1 MSGVSLC
8 HFSTLP
14 LRIHD
19 FKWSGATIPLP
30 DVPKPQTGIIVGTV
44 TDVNDDTV
52 PGATVVL
59 EGPVQTDPRTVVTNG
74 NRFFEFKDVEPGTN
88 YHVTVSAQGFANWT
102 SPAVILKPGQYAIL
116 TGSKLHI
123 AEALTTITV
132 AAPVASPEEM
142 AAEQVKAEEQ
152 QRIFGII
159 PNFYVVY
166 DHDAAPL
173 TTKLNSSS
181 PPMSFSIRL
190 PSSTLPRLPASSRRQ
205 TTPTTARV
213 RRVMLIALA
222 RPRPTALSTSWSG
235 ALSYH
240 RFCTRTRATST
251 RAGAQ
256 TSHALCTHS
265 PAHSSAGETTDGCG
279 RTTQP

>member
-1 MSGVSLC
+1 MKWRIYALVICLC
-8 HFSTLP
+8 GSTTSRTQEQSTL
-14 LRIHD
+14 
-19 FKWSGATIPLP
+19 LP

-74 NRFFEFKDVEPGTN
+74 NPFFEFKDVEPGTT

-142 AAEQVKAEEQ
+142 AAEQ

-166 DHDAAPL
+166 DRDAAP
-173 TTKLNSSS
+173 S
-181 PPMSFSIRL
+181 PPS
-190 PSSTLPRLPASSRRQ
+190 
-205 TTPTTARV
+205 
-213 RRVMLIALA
+213 
-222 RPRPTALSTSWSG
+222 
-235 ALSYH
+235 
-240 RFCTRTRATST
+240 
-251 RAGAQ
+251 
-256 TSHALCTHS
+256 
-265 PAHSSAGETTDGCG
+265 
-279 RTTQP
+279 

>member
-1 MSGVSLC
+1 
-8 HFSTLP
+8 
-14 LRIHD
+14 
-19 FKWSGATIPLP
+19 
-30 DVPKPQTGIIVGTV
+30 
-44 TDVNDDTV
+44 VNDDTV

-74 NRFFEFKDVEPGTN
+74 NRFFEFKDVEPGTT

-159 PNFYVVY
+159 PNFYIVY
-166 DHDAAPL
+166 DHDDAAPL

-190 PSSTLPRLPASSRRQ
+190 PSSTLPRLPASTRRQ

-213 RRVMLIALA
+213 RRVMLIAFA
-222 RPRPTALSTSWSG
+222 RAMPTALSTSWSG

-240 RFCTRTRATST
+240 RFCTRTALLLPGLGHKQVT
-251 RAGAQ
+251 RSARTLQPIHLQGRQRTAADNRVTRPLPECLWRRFTLRTQ
-256 TSHALCTHS
+256 LSPDRRGEIPPGTARLDSHSLSKPPTHL
-265 PAHSSAGETTDGCG
+265 
-279 RTTQP
+279 